1 MNNNAKKVM
10 DFSNDN
16 EEQDKTSNEKIT
28 SSNKQTNNYNNG
40 NGVRKNNFFNTKK
53 SATKNEENV
62 STEKTDNLDKN
73 EFKRDDSKWKFSK
86 NELLERKKKLLKD
99 KSNIKLKNSKVFIL

>member
-1 MNNNAKKVM
+1 MNINAKKIM

-16 EEQDKTSNEKIT
+16 EEQDTGINENMIYC
-28 SSNKQTNNYNNG
+28 NKQNNNCSNG
-40 NGVRKNNFFNTKK
+40 NGVRKNNFVHNKN
-53 SATKNEENV
+53 SATKKEDVSAEKPDNV
-62 STEKTDNLDKN
+62 EKD

-99 KSNIKLKNSKVFIL
+99 KSNIKKVKK